1 MQDADVA
8 APVDDRMVALERRIM
23 DLIGQALARG
33 RLISNGAAWER
44 DGLRGVRPGV
54 WIRNGVGCLV
64 GILADQMKPE
74 LAPDDV
80 PHELVAAGLGIGHHA
95 VCLLECGF
103 EDWSNASPYSRLGQ
117 RIRVGLGLPSFS
129 DLVNAEKERESV

>member
-1 MQDADVA
+1 MQDVDVA

-33 RLISNGAAWER
+33 RLISNGPAWER
-44 DGLRGVRPGV
+44 GGLRGIRPGV

-64 GILADQMKPE
+64 GILADQMKPD
-74 LAPDDV
+74 LAPEDL
-80 PHELVAAGLGIGHHA
+80 PHELVATGLGISHTA

-103 EDWSNASPYSRLGQ
+103 EDWGNSSAYSELGQ

-129 DLVNAEKERESV
+129 DLVNAEDEREST